1 MKLDAGGLFGR
12 LLVPAI
18 VLQSVLIGGGYA
30 TGREIVQYGAR
41 FGPRGWVAV
50 ACIFLGFT
58 AVAILTFEFARV
70 QCAYDYKS
78 FMEGLI
84 GRGWPLFDVLFLV
97 MATVV
102 MAVMISAATSIANDV
117 LGLPP
122 TPVSAAVVAA
132 VALLSFFGSAYI
144 ERFKVLGTAALYLA
158 YAVFAVVVL
167 GGAPEAPAAAGVG
180 AAGGGE
186 ASLATV
192 AGSGLL
198 YVGYNLVVFPTVL
211 FVLHRQ
217 ETRRE
222 TVGAGVLSGAL
233 MTLPFV
239 LTFLCVL
246 AFHPSSEVLEAPVP
260 WLVMLEAAG
269 GEALVG
275 VFAVVI
281 TWTLLETSVGLVHAV
296 LERMDEALRT
306 ASAEEESGAGGG
318 LSRLQRGMLGG
329 AALLV
334 AMLLSKV
341 GIIALVAEGYR
352 LLAYAFIVLFAL
364 PLLTVGVK
372 RIRERGGGG
381 R

>member
-1 MKLDAGGLFGR
+1 MKSENGGLFGR

-50 ACIFLGFT
+50 ACIFVGFSVV
-58 AVAILTFEFARV
+58 AVLTFEFARV
-70 QCAYDYKS
+70 SRAYEYKK

-84 GRGWPLFDVLFLV
+84 GRGWPLFDVLFYV

-117 LGLPP
+117 LGLGA
-122 TPVSAAVVAA
+122 TPVTAAVVLA
-132 VALLSFFGSAYI
+132 VAILSFFGSEYI
-144 ERFKVLGTAALYLA
+144 ERFKVAGTAALYLA
-158 YAVFAVVVL
+158 YAGFAVVVL
-167 GGAPEAPAAAGVG
+167 AGAPE
-180 AAGGGE
+180 
-186 ASLATV
+186 LATPDLATASAPEPSLLSV

-217 ETRRE
+217 RTRRD
-222 TVGAGVLSGAL
+222 TVRAGLLSGLL

-246 AFHPSSEVLEAPVP
+246 AFYPSPEVLDAPVP
-260 WLVMLEAAG
+260 WLVMLEEAG
-269 GEALVG
+269 GDALVG
-275 VFAVVI
+275 VFAVVM
-281 TWTLLETSVGLVHAV
+281 TWTLLETSVGLVHAIV
-296 LERMDEALRT
+296 ERTDAALRE
-306 ASAEEESGAGGG
+306 APGGGEPAGEG
-318 LSRLQRGMLGG
+318 LSRLQRGLAG
-329 AALLV
+329 AGALLV
-334 AMLLSKV
+334 AVLLSKV

-352 LLAYAFIVLFAL
+352 LLAYAFIALFGL
-364 PLLTVGVK
+364 PLLTVGLK
-372 RIRERGGGG
+372 RIRG
-381 R
+381 RTTPKP